1 MAGWVDRIMGRTPTS
16 ANQAKERLKLVLIN
30 DRTDLS
36 PQALEGLK
44 NEIMQV
50 ISRYIDIDPATVSIS
65 MTQEGR
71 EQRLV
76 ADFPDTDGG
85 KLVGHLVQGDLME
98 LAGLEELLRRLHD
111 PMFLVRGHGATPD

>member
-1 MAGWVDRIMGRTPTS
+1 MAGWVDRIMGRTPNS

-36 PQALEGLK
+36 PQALESLK

-50 ISRYIDIDPATVSIS
+50 ISRYIDIDPTTVSIS

-76 ADFPDTDGG
+76 ADIPIKQSKGSVR
-85 KLVGHLVQGDLME
+85 KRVG
-98 LAGLEELLRRLHD
+98 
-111 PMFLVRGHGATPD
+111 